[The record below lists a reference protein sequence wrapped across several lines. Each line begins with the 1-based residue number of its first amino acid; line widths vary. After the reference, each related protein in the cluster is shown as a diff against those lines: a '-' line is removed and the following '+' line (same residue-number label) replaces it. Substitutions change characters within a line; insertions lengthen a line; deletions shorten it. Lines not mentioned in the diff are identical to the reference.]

1 MASDAPIFRRRA
13 LVWLVVVGATAFCL
27 MITALVAGDPTA
39 NVTKSSVF
47 SRSALGHNALAELLR
62 KQGHDVRINRD
73 RRAAHV
79 GDGNLLLLLEPD
91 AGQHALDHLGTMLL
105 DAIVAD
111 RPVLLALPKRR
122 GSESQEQRGWI
133 DRSWTWPP
141 ERAAKVLHA
150 LDALRSASVVRLEDE
165 TFGPAWRTSLGGA
178 VPSLETPQLVEHP
191 ELEPLVAAGDQI
203 LLGLVAATR
212 VLVLADPDLLANHGL
227 RQGANAEVVL
237 AAIELLLPGGGAVVF
252 DETLHGFAIV
262 PSLWRLLFLPPYLA
276 ATALAL
282 GAAGLV
288 VWRAA
293 ARFGAPLQAMSG
305 PVFRG
310 GHATLID
317 NAGRLL
323 TAGGHEALVA
333 ERYGEA
339 TVREAL
345 ARLHLIRHVGA
356 NADAVEA
363 LNAVAK
369 RRGVHTRLPAADGA
383 RGLRPL
389 ALARRYQRWT
399 REMFGE
405 S

>member
-1 MASDAPIFRRRA
+1 M
-13 LVWLVVVGATAFCL
+13 
-27 MITALVAGDPTA
+27 
-39 NVTKSSVF
+39 
-47 SRSALGHNALAELLR
+47 
-62 KQGHDVRINRD
+62 
-73 RRAAHV
+73 
-79 GDGNLLLLLEPD
+79 
-91 AGQHALDHLGTMLL
+91 
-105 DAIVAD
+105 
-111 RPVLLALPKRR
+111 
-122 GSESQEQRGWI
+122 
-133 DRSWTWPP
+133 
-141 ERAAKVLHA
+141 
-150 LDALRSASVVRLEDE
+150 
-165 TFGPAWRTSLGGA
+165 
-178 VPSLETPQLVEHP
+178 
-191 ELEPLVAAGDQI
+191 
-203 LLGLVAATR
+203 
-212 VLVLADPDLLANHGL
+212 
-227 RQGANAEVVL
+227 
-237 AAIELLLPGGGAVVF
+237 VF